1 QTSRF
6 APNLTADPQSWRS
19 ELPLGLQSRAKRKR
33 RAAAP
38 PRPAP
43 PSPLRAAGILA
54 RPGPAPAASG
64 QISRELGVAR
74 LPPGLPG
81 SRERRAL
88 SLPSR
93 PPKRWWVRVST
104 GLRASGDRTGPAC
117 GPPRRDAAG
126 GRGRKAGAGAG
137 ARRSLSG
144 LRGPRR
150 GAGGSWRVSLTAA
163 LPPAAFP
170 PAEDAE
176 AQGPR
181 QPRPRPHRHPGYF
194 GKVGMRHYH
203 LKKNQ
208 KFCPTVNLDKLW
220 TLVSEQTRLNYA
232 KNQAG
237 LAPVIDVVRS
247 GYYKVLGKG
256 KLPKQ
261 PVIVKAKFFSRR
273 AEEKIKEVGG
283 ACVLVA

>member
-1 QTSRF
+1 MIEEDQET
-6 APNLTADPQSWRS
+6 
-19 ELPLGLQSRAKRKR
+19 E
-33 RAAAP
+33 
-38 PRPAP
+38 
-43 PSPLRAAGILA
+43 
-54 RPGPAPAASG
+54 
-64 QISRELGVAR
+64 
-74 LPPGLPG
+74 G
-81 SRERRAL
+81 SR
-88 SLPSR
+88 
-93 PPKRWWVRVST
+93 
-104 GLRASGDRTGPAC
+104 
-117 GPPRRDAAG
+117 
-126 GRGRKAGAGAG
+126 
-137 ARRSLSG
+137 
-144 LRGPRR
+144 
-150 GAGGSWRVSLTAA
+150 
-163 LPPAAFP
+163 
-170 PAEDAE
+170 
-176 AQGPR
+176 
-181 QPRPRPHRHPGYF
+181 QPWPWSYCHPGYF

-208 KFCPTVNLDKLW
+208 HFCPTVNLDKLW